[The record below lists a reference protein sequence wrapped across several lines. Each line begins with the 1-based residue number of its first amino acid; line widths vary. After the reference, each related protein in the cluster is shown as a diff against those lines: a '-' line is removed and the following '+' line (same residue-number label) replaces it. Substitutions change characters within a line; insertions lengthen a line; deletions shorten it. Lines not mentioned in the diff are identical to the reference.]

1 MRLAAMILIFMLV
14 LGTLMH
20 PYSPASVNIHQ
31 MYKQC
36 SQEDHDIT
44 PLDFV
49 FEHLLNLEHIINFFE
64 GENEQEHQPYQSM
77 QSGVQQLVMDM
88 PIYLSTLFLQCRLS
102 VITPVYPCAATS
114 FYRSRFNGSIFRPPT
129 SVK

>member
-1 MRLAAMILIFMLV
+1 MLG

-20 PYSPASVNIHQ
+20 PYSLSSVNIHE
-31 MYKQC
+31 MYQQC

-64 GENEQEHQPYQSM
+64 GENEQEHQPYQSA
-77 QSGVQQLVMDM
+77 QPSAHQLVMAM
-88 PIYLSTLFLQCRLS
+88 PIYLGAPVLQHRLYA
-102 VITPVYPCAATS
+102 IPPVYPCAATS
-114 FYRSRFNGSIFRPPT
+114 FYRSLFLGSVFRPPL
-129 SVK
+129 V